1 MADYTLD
8 PLIADALSKQNLL
21 DENTA
26 NKLKRAP
33 ASDIPDAIAANPQDA
48 IVQAPP
54 EVGVPASLSPEA
66 PAPVRQP
73 ASPDVL
79 QASMRPDMPGASIL
93 NDAVNAPDETKNIP
107 DSVVQSANEI
117 DNQAQLQNQAVQ
129 EQANKLRMPAQEH
142 LNKINE
148 HVLAEND
155 KIQASANAAKLSAL
169 KAGIQEEQQRQQAEQ
184 NLQENINKQDE
195 AGAASLNE
203 LMTNSGFGQ
212 KLGAALSIMAGS
224 LSQAFTGN
232 KSNPALDVLSASFEK
247 ELEKRK
253 LSAEQKIAAKKA
265 LLDEVKLRME
275 QEAQKTDSDLKK
287 AHIAEIVNDINM
299 KKQKL
304 QVDQASQLAAQAAA
318 DAIQGGNSA
327 IPVASKAIAD
337 KNQKIEQ
344 ALAFYDSSD
353 PKKASELRER
363 QVVLPNGELVFAKAD
378 PQRVREFEKSTRR
391 PNESALNTLESIK
404 KFAKTA
410 SSLSPQDRAKM
421 GTMLA
426 VATGKL
432 REPITGPGAMTP
444 EEHQRL
450 LDALGNPTAIFSINE
465 NQMTKLNTVMNSLRT
480 DLKSGAAQIGVKWP
494 DQKEDKIREN
504 LRQKGYTDSEID
516 KALLKR

>member
-54 EVGVPASLSPEA
+54 AVGIPNSLNPNPPETLSQRI
-66 PAPVRQP
+66 PV
-73 ASPDVL
+73 SE
-79 QASMRPDMPGASIL
+79 ASMRPDMPGATVF
-93 NDAVNAPDETKNIP
+93 NDAVNAPEDAIRRQ
-107 DSVVQSANEI
+107 VVQAANQI
-117 DNQAQLQNQAVQ
+117 DEAEQNQASAITN
-129 EQANKLRMPAQEH
+129 EASQAAQS
-142 LNKINE
+142 INE
-148 HVLAEND
+148 GMVKKLDNLR
-155 KIQASANAAKLSAL
+155 ASANAAKVSAL
-169 KAGIQEEQQRQQAEQ
+169 KAGVEEQKQQQ
-184 NLQENINKQDE
+184 QTVDNVKQEIQKSDE
-195 AGAASLNE
+195 AGFASLNDI
-203 LMTNSGFGQ
+203 MSNGSFGQ

-232 KSNPALDVLSASFEK
+232 KSNPALDVLNKSFEA
-247 ELEKRK
+247 ELDRRK

-265 LLDEVKLRME
+265 MLDEVEMRMK

-304 QVDQASQLAAQAAA
+304 QADQISQVSAKAAA
-318 DAIQGGNSA
+318 DAIQGGESV
-327 IPVASKAIAD
+327 IPVASKQIAD
-337 KNQKIEQ
+337 KNSKIEQ
-344 ALAFYDSSD
+344 ALAYYDSAD
-353 PKKASELRER
+353 PKRASELRER

-432 REPITGPGAMTP
+432 REPITGPGAMTA
-444 EEHQRL
+444 EEHKRL